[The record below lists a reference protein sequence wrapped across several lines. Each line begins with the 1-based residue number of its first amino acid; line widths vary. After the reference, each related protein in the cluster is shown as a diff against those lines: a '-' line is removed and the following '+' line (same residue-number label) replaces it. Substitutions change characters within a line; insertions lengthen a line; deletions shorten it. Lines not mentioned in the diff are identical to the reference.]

1 MCVCVCVRV
10 REVGKTHISSY
21 LSCRKLSK
29 YYIHTHCA
37 EPYKEMFAAQQ
48 NTGSR
53 KKYFNLVQNVL
64 ATPSIT
70 PPAASLIE
78 DMASTN

>member
-1 MCVCVCVRV
+1 
-10 REVGKTHISSY
+10 
-21 LSCRKLSK
+21 
-29 YYIHTHCA
+29 
-37 EPYKEMFAAQQ
+37 MFAAQQ